1 MLARSL
7 LPDRLAA
14 LAGVIFVTLAGAGA
28 ALGDPY
34 APATDPNPT
43 QPADALAAA
52 LVRNRDQ
59 ARLGAYLVLIGVF
72 FLFWFIAY
80 LHGRLREAEGEHG
93 WFASVALGG
102 GLVAAAVFL
111 LGASMGFASSE
122 LPSYGADTQ
131 VAKTF
136 FVWGWNLAN
145 IAAPPMIALVAA
157 TTVLALRLGLF
168 PRWFRGFGVVWTVL
182 LAVALL
188 ANMAGLGTMLS
199 LVWVL
204 AASLVLLIRPQA
216 LAVRAQ

>member
-1 MLARSL
+1 MLARSV

-14 LAGVIFVTLAGAGA
+14 VAGVMFVVLAGAGA

-34 APATDPNPT
+34 DPATDPDPT

-72 FLFWFIAY
+72 FLFWFTAY
-80 LHGRLREAEGEHG
+80 LHGRLREAEGKQG
-93 WFASVALGG
+93 WLASVTLGG

-122 LPSYGADTQ
+122 LSSYGADAQ

-136 FVWGWNLAN
+136 FVWGWNAAN

-168 PRWFRGFGVVWTVL
+168 PRWFRWFGVAWTAL

-216 LAVRAQ
+216 LALRTQ

>member
-1 MLARSL
+1 MLARRL

-14 LAGVIFVTLAGAGA
+14 LAGVIFVASAGAGA

-34 APATDPNPT
+34 DPTTEPNPT

-72 FLFWFIAY
+72 FFFWFIAY
-80 LHGRLREAEGEHG
+80 LHGRLREAEGEQG
-93 WFASVALGG
+93 WLASVTLGG

-122 LPSYGADTQ
+122 LSSYGADAQ

-136 FVWGWNLAN
+136 FVWGWNAAN

-168 PRWFRGFGVVWTVL
+168 PRWFRWFGVAWTAL
-182 LAVALL
+182 LAMALL
-188 ANMAGLGTMLS
+188 ANMAGLGSMLS

-216 LAVRAQ
+216 LAPRAR